1 MCSNMAGM
9 EPLCVLHLRLA
20 SIGAIPWSVFSE
32 DALDALV
39 TAVERGDLGR
49 VSIVEF
55 EEQQLLEA
63 A

>member
-1 MCSNMAGM
+1 M